1 VAGVEQRKD
10 KDCKRKPQ
18 SDAQKMQF
26 HVTRQGKFANLSFSG
41 SLIIGLPHLLAN
53 NSLSCIKPMHCNQGL
68 GKASPSLLQGTIVDI
83 TPQRFYD
90 AFVNAA
96 R

>member
-1 VAGVEQRKD
+1 
-10 KDCKRKPQ
+10 
-18 SDAQKMQF
+18 
-26 HVTRQGKFANLSFSG
+26 
-41 SLIIGLPHLLAN
+41 
-53 NSLSCIKPMHCNQGL
+53 MHCNQGL
-68 GKASPSLLQGTIVDI
+68 GKASASLLQGTIVDI

>member
-1 VAGVEQRKD
+1 
-10 KDCKRKPQ
+10 
-18 SDAQKMQF
+18 
-26 HVTRQGKFANLSFSG
+26 
-41 SLIIGLPHLLAN
+41 
-53 NSLSCIKPMHCNQGL
+53 MHCNQGL